1 MPIRRLLSWTQA
13 MYDLDAPR
21 RAFKPGQ
28 RVTMARTAA
37 FTKLA
42 ADRARTTALPLVV
55 AGSYNRRA
63 IMTTAI
69 AAARSRRA
77 CSGEAWSICL
87 SAALKGVWQVAK
99 AARLA
104 KAH

>member
-1 MPIRRLLSWTQA
+1 

-21 RAFKPGQ
+21 RAFTQGQ
-28 RVTMARTAA
+28 RAANARTAA

-42 ADRARTTALPLVV
+42 ADRARTTIPLVI

-99 AARLA
+99 AACLA